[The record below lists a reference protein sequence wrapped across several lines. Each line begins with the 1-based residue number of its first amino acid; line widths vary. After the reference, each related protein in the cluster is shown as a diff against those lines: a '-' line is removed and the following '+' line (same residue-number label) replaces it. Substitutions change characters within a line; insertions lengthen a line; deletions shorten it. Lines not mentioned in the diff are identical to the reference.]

1 MLSKILSIFT
11 PKTETLQK
19 HIKVLVIEDNEVD
32 QRLAC
37 AAIERG
43 GYTALKANDG
53 KSGFELAKEQKPQLI
68 VLDYNLPDI
77 KGPEVCKLLKA
88 HTDTTHI
95 PILYLTGLTGP
106 DNVINCF
113 EQCENYLAKPV
124 SIKLLLDQINS
135 ILKETNPQS

>member
-1 MLSKILSIFT
+1 MLSKILSIFK
-11 PKTETLQK
+11 PVVVQG
-19 HIKVLVIEDNEVD
+19 HIKVLVIEDTEVD

-37 AAIERG
+37 AAIELG

-68 VLDYNLPDI
+68 ILDYNLPDI

-88 HTDTTHI
+88 HADTAHI
-95 PILYLTGLTGP
+95 PVLFLTSLTGP

-113 EQCENYLAKPV
+113 EEGENYLAKPISV
-124 SIKLLLDQINS
+124 KLLLKQINL
-135 ILKETNPQS
+135 ILKDIKSHN